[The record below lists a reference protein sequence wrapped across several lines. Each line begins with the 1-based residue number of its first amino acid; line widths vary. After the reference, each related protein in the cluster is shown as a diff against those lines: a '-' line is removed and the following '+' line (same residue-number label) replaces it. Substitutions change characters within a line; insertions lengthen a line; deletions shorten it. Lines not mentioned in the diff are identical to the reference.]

1 MRIIEDENLLENT
14 IKMGARMIDN
24 LENLAEKHPVVGDVR
39 GSGLFCG
46 AELVKDRKTKE
57 PEDEK
62 LVQAVVADCAAQG
75 VLIGATNRSLPGHNN
90 TLCFSPA
97 LIAKPDDIDQ
107 ITDAV
112 DKSLAKIFG

>member
-24 LENLAEKHPVVGDVR
+24 LNHLAEKHPVIGDVR
-39 GSGLFCG
+39 GAGLFCG
-46 AELVKDRKTKE
+46 AELVKDRHTKE

-75 VLIGATNRSLPGHNN
+75 VLIGATNRSLPASIIRYVLVQHLLQLPMIS
-90 TLCFSPA
+90 TRSPT
-97 LIAKPDDIDQ
+97 Q
-107 ITDAV
+107 
-112 DKSLAKIFG
+112 